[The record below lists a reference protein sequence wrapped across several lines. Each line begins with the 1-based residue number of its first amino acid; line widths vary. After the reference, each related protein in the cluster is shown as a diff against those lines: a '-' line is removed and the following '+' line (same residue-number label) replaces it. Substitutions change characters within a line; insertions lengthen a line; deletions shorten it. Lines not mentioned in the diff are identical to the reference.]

1 MRIAK
6 HSSSDQA
13 RFNGIIFLVR
23 GASSHQPI
31 RPLHLLHRSSVL
43 ESLILKNST
52 ALDLVNHRLQMQ
64 SSVQCNIIYYR
75 QYKILRA
82 VIHHTIR
89 IVL

>member
-1 MRIAK
+1 MTK
-6 HSSSDQA
+6 NSSSDQA
-13 RFNGIIFLVR
+13 RLNGIIFLVR

-43 ESLILKNST
+43 ELLIMKNSIG
-52 ALDLVNHRLQMQ
+52 LDLVNHRLQMQ
-64 SSVQCNIIYYR
+64 SSVQCNMIYYR